1 MDNLYI
7 FDCEVFACDWLF
19 VFKRVADGQYIVIHN
34 DPDALRFFIEERPW
48 IAGFNNKHYDN
59 FIIKAILA
67 GATPEGVKAVNDLI
81 IKEGV
86 PGWEIPAIR
95 DCHVWFDSFDLM
107 DDCQMGLSLKAIEGH
122 LGLNI
127 QESDVDF
134 DLNRQLTEEELKQ
147 TVRYCKHDVDATEA
161 LLRLRKDYLQ
171 TKADL
176 GRNCG
181 LTLEKA
187 LYMTNAKLT
196 AAYLQAQPPAEPWTD
211 ERKYQY
217 PDKLR
222 REFIPPE
229 VFAFFDRMHDPEIS
243 DDGLWSGKLEIT
255 VGGCPCTLGYG
266 GIHGAISHY
275 SEESNDA
282 RTIRNQDVASYYPHL
297 VTLPLSDGWKYGYCS
312 RNIHNPQIYADVLQ
326 SRVEAKR
333 RGDKATEKPL
343 KLVLNTTYGA
353 MLNQYN
359 ALYDPLMG
367 RSVCISGQLF
377 LLELAVHLTQK
388 CPTLRLI
395 QLNTDGI
402 MASFDLTDE
411 PAWQSVTQEWQSR
424 TGFTLEEDRIRKII
438 QKDVNN
444 YIEIP
449 EDGRPKIKGG
459 QLVRGIAPAGAFN
472 VNNNARVIARAV
484 QEFFVNGTPPEK
496 TVAACQDIHDF
507 QLISKAGGKYTG
519 CYQMQGQE
527 KVPLQRVNRVYASRN
542 KNLGTLYKTHAVTGR
557 DSKIPSLPPH
567 CAVDND
573 NHMDLKN
580 VDRRW
585 YVRQAKQTI
594 DGFLGVSRRG
604 KSQKAAKAED
614 HSKQEENMAEKKQNV
629 LQKLAKARVEFL
641 DQKISKSGINEHLEF
656 EYFELADIV
665 PAALRIFAELGLAS
679 HTTMDGEKAIMT
691 VRNAEEP
698 EESGI
703 DFVLPY
709 RENKPIVSNK
719 GKEVTTP
726 MQALGASVTYLR
738 RYLWMLVL
746 DITEP
751 DSIDPNIG
759 AKVPGIELPK
769 TARNT
774 SLVDRNAI
782 KEELTGADGPA
793 DELQIDGLKAACK
806 ALLEADPE
814 KESLVQ
820 ELALKTNGF
829 TQVTRSQCEK
839 LVQCIGEMIAEIS
852 AGKEQA

>member
-1 MDNLYI
+1 MQI
-7 FDCEVFACDWLF
+7 FIADTEVFAHDYIA
-19 VFKRVADGQYIVIHN
+19 VFKALDRDEYAVFHN
-34 DPDALRFFIEERPW
+34 DSDGIRNFLKQEDTLFAFFN
-48 IAGFNNKHYDN
+48 GKHYDR
-59 FIIKAILA
+59 FILA
-67 GATPEGVKAVNDLI
+67 AICNSGDPADVKAVNDWI
-81 IKEGV
+81 IAGNI
-86 PGWEIPAIR
+86 GWEYP
-95 DCHVWFDSFDLM
+95 DSGLVKFWFDLFDLM

-134 DLNRQLTEEELKQ
+134 DLNRRLTVEELHQ

-161 LLRLRKDYLQ
+161 LLHLRKDYLQ

-181 LTLEKA
+181 LSLQKA

-196 AAYLQAQPPAEPWTD
+196 AAYLLAKPPAEPWTD

-229 VFAFFDRMHDPEIS
+229 VFTFFDRMHDPS
-243 DDGLWSGKLEIT
+243 VTDDELWSGKLEIT

-275 SEESNDA
+275 SEESIGT
-282 RTIRNQDVASYYPHL
+282 RVIRNQDVASYYPHL

-312 RNIHNPQIYADVLQ
+312 RNIPDPRIYADVLQ

-402 MASFDLTDE
+402 MASFNLADE
-411 PAWQSVTQEWQSR
+411 PEWQAVTQEWQAR

-449 EDGRPKIKGG
+449 EDGKPKIKGG

-472 VNNNARVIARAV
+472 INNNARVIARAV
-484 QEFFVNGTPPEK
+484 QEFFVTGTPPEV
-496 TVAACQDIHDF
+496 TVNAAQDIHDF

-519 CYQMQGQE
+519 CYQIQGQE
-527 KVPLQRVNRVYASRN
+527 KVPMQRVNRVYASRN
-542 KNLGTLYKTHAVTGR
+542 KNLGTLYKTHATTGR

-573 NHMDLKN
+573 NRMDLKDI
-580 VDRRW
+580 DRSW
-585 YVRQAKQTI
+585 YIKQAKQTI
-594 DGFLGVSRRG
+594 NDFLGVRRRG
-604 KSQKAAKAED
+604 KRQKASEGNNQK
-614 HSKQEENMAEKKQNV
+614 KQEENMAEKKQNV

-641 DQKISKSGINEHLEF
+641 DQKISKTGVNEHLEF
-656 EYFELADIV
+656 LYFELADIV
-665 PAALRIFAELGLAS
+665 PAALRIFADLGLTS
-679 HTTMDGEKAIMT
+679 STTMDGEKAIMT

-703 DFVLPY
+703 EFVLPY

-719 GKEVTTP
+719 GKEVTNP

-738 RYLWMLVL
+738 RYLWMLAL

-751 DSIDPNIG
+751 DSVDPNIG
-759 AKVPGIELPK
+759 AKVPEIELPE

-774 SLVDRNAI
+774 RPTDRNAI
-782 KEELTGADGPA
+782 KEELTDTDGPA
-793 DELQIDGLKAACK
+793 DELQIAGLKAACK

-829 TQVTRSQCEK
+829 AQVTRSQCEK
-839 LVQCIGEMIAEIS
+839 LVQCIGEMIAEINK
-852 AGKEQA
+852 GKEQA